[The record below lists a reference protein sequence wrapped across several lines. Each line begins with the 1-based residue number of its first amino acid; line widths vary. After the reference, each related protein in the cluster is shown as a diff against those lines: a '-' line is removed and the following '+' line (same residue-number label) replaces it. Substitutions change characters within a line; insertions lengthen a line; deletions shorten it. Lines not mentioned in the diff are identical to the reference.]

1 MTSWDIDTIRYPGE
15 KGAFFVLLLAS
26 LLPLAVLVLV
36 LVNEPATAL
45 GILFYVGMYLFISW
59 LGKIFAMAS
68 IRGYGIRVTEKQYPQ
83 IHEYAQQFA
92 ARLGLNKAPEVYVI
106 QATLIATKVIGR
118 RYVILYSHLVD
129 AALESGDSDEVAMI
143 LGHEMAHHAAGH
155 VRWSAFLRLGSW
167 IPFLYFYWS
176 RRAEYTC
183 DRAGL
188 LLVNKL
194 QPALQGIVNAF
205 ATKVIGRRYVILYSH
220 LVDAALESGDSDEV
234 AMILGH
240 EMAHHAAG
248 HVRWSAFLRLGS
260 WIPFLYFYWSR
271 RAEYTCDRA
280 GLLLV
285 NKLQPALQ
293 GIVKLAVGRKLAAS
307 TSLAAVR
314 EQKEQVSREIGPKI
328 VEIFS
333 THPLTIKR
341 LTAMED
347 FQTTGMLG

>member
-106 QATLIATKVIGR
+106 QATL
-118 RYVILYSHLVD
+118 
-129 AALESGDSDEVAMI
+129 M
-143 LGHEMAHHAAGH
+143 
-155 VRWSAFLRLGSW
+155 
-167 IPFLYFYWS
+167 
-176 RRAEYTC
+176 
-183 DRAGL
+183 
-188 LLVNKL
+188 
-194 QPALQGIVNAF
+194 NAF

>member
-1 MTSWDIDTIRYPGE
+1 
-15 KGAFFVLLLAS
+15 
-26 LLPLAVLVLV
+26 
-36 LVNEPATAL
+36 
-45 GILFYVGMYLFISW
+45 
-59 LGKIFAMAS
+59 
-68 IRGYGIRVTEKQYPQ
+68 
-83 IHEYAQQFA
+83 
-92 ARLGLNKAPEVYVI
+92 
-106 QATLIATKVIGR
+106 
-118 RYVILYSHLVD
+118 
-129 AALESGDSDEVAMI
+129 
-143 LGHEMAHHAAGH
+143 
-155 VRWSAFLRLGSW
+155 
-167 IPFLYFYWS
+167 
-176 RRAEYTC
+176 
-183 DRAGL
+183 
-188 LLVNKL
+188 
-194 QPALQGIVNAF
+194 
-205 ATKVIGRRYVILYSH
+205 
-220 LVDAALESGDSDEV
+220 
-234 AMILGH
+234 MILGH

>member
-1 MTSWDIDTIRYPGE
+1 MTSLDIDAIRYPGE
-15 KGAFFVLLLAS
+15 KGAFFVLVLAS
-26 LLPLAVLVLV
+26 LMTLSGLVFG
-36 LVNEPATAL
+36 LVNEAAEAL
-45 GILFYVGMYLFISW
+45 VILFYVGMFVFIRW
-59 LGKIFAMAS
+59 LIKISFMAS

-83 IHEYAQQFA
+83 IHEYVQQFA
-92 ARLGLNKAPEVYVI
+92 ARLGLKKTPEVYVI
-106 QATLIATKVIGR
+106 QATL
-118 RYVILYSHLVD
+118 
-129 AALESGDSDEVAMI
+129 M
-143 LGHEMAHHAAGH
+143 
-155 VRWSAFLRLGSW
+155 
-167 IPFLYFYWS
+167 
-176 RRAEYTC
+176 
-183 DRAGL
+183 
-188 LLVNKL
+188 
-194 QPALQGIVNAF
+194 NAF

-220 LVDAALESGDSDEV
+220 LVDAALESDDCDEV
-234 AMILGH
+234 AMIIGH

-248 HVRWSAFLRLGS
+248 HVRWAAFLRLGF

-307 TSLAAVR
+307 TSLEAVR

-347 FQTTGMLG
+347 FQTAEMPS